1 MKSCMEGNYNF
12 KLETKVQWQLSHVFI
27 RKSKE
32 MPKTQ
37 KAYQSRE
44 DLLSLL
50 IILVLHIF
58 ESRRKHLPELNN
70 KLISFPFTVLQYI
83 IGKIQKLDL
92 SGHLRTLELFIP
104 CCYNHFCFALMKYTP
119 V

>member
-12 KLETKVQWQLSHVFI
+12 KLETKVQWELSRVY

-37 KAYQSRE
+37 KAYHSRE

-50 IILVLHIF
+50 ITLVIHVF
-58 ESRRKHLPELNN
+58 AESRKKHLPELN
-70 KLISFPFTVLQYI
+70 KLISFPFIVLQYI

-92 SGHLRTLELFIP
+92 SGRLRTLELFIP
-104 CCYNHFCFALMKYTP
+104 CCDDHFCFALMKYTP